1 MRIRTTKPLKAN
13 PTEEELDES
22 DRTIDALRRKH
33 GTDSDDR

>member
-1 MRIRTTKPLKAN
+1 MLNQTTAPKAN

-33 GTDSDDR
+33 GTDSNDR